1 MPPKFDPS
9 EVKYLYLRAVGG
21 EVGASSALAPKIGP
35 LGLSPKKVGEDIA
48 KATKDFKGIKVT
60 VQLKI
65 QNRQATA
72 SVVPSASS
80 LVITALKEAPRDRK
94 KDKNVKHSGNIP
106 LDEIFEIART
116 MREKSFGKTL
126 ASVTKEIL
134 GTAQSVGC
142 RVDNKPPHDIIEAID
157 AGAIDDQFT
166 DYSPSC
172 SLYPF
177 LFVHCLKQYLGFGHW
192 DPLGD
197 WYLDLGIPLNWMVLN
212 FGRHFV
218 TNIVNIM
225 EVNTD
230 KAFVEAV
237 LVIKSLTD
245 LSKKSN
251 LPRPTIDDRL
261 NLYGLYSQATKGD
274 INSNEPDGNR
284 ISEVRKYN
292 AWKAFKGLT
301 RKEARRQYCKYLLDV
316 LKNNYSQEKYPIVS
330 PLRDRLQEMWD
341 MLENHNLSLSIGESV
356 HLGSPILPDSLTQT
370 LTATTTSATTLPP
383 PQPTNGVSFNTPSY
397 NIPPRAQSPAVSLFR
412 MASSGINPSMIR
424 PPSRNHSVSISRKNS
439 VGATNY
445 NNSNSNPLAKA
456 STNIPTDSHHADLT
470 TGNSIQH
477 FNNVVDTD
485 NCAVSS
491 YNVEK
496 HINSLDFLKWQ
507 GEINNTLLKISTELA
522 NLKYRQISTDT
533 SSKTK
538 LNLENVEQRNFTGS
552 TTLSCVL
559 LRNWL
564 GGFFARDMEL
574 LKWGSLTDVGES
586 FPHTQALSPLG
597 DCPLRDQRKM
607 PSTKTQENAAVEKP
621 HSKPGRKA
629 LTSEPKNKRTAQNR
643 AAQRAFRER
652 KEKRMKELEEK
663 VQALEKEKMLLANES
678 ELLRH
683 QVLTLMKQVKGSQG
697 IDGNH
702 GIDIN
707 TNTSVSPEV
716 KLDTSSEAWDTSND
730 GKSSFYESSS
740 SSVHS
745 NTPVSF
751 GNDYMAKMTT
761 PKESSVGNLELTNK
775 LNNADFKDNY
785 DEQIFCTELSTACGS
800 KSCPIPRGKME
811 KHGQS
816 ISSEYSDSH
825 GPTREKD
832 AKHVPT
838 TYSGSSCQSMTSS
851 SSVTSPEF
859 PSPPSQ
865 VKGNVLN
872 HDTSHFSTPFLNDG
886 KVNEGI
892 DSLDNIESPNWNFDF
907 GHFDNKQPS
916 VIPTNRENE
925 MDFLLSTNDFNNN
938 FISKNPA
945 AFQLDPTSAV
955 FVDPVSNDFEVD
967 FDDNAF
973 DELLKI
979 PQGEEEVEVPLALQA
994 GNTSKENIHSG
1005 SPKVVDKK
1013 EDEETVPDT
1022 NGNLIK
1028 CSQIWERITTNPRFT
1043 DLDIDNLC
1051 DELKQKAKCSENG
1064 VVVDSADVGKLLQSA
1079 IREKQE
1085 NTQREREVA
1094 LKRLAIANSSGGSI
1108 LQGLW

>member
-1 MPPKFDPS
+1 M
-9 EVKYLYLRAVGG
+9 LL
-21 EVGASSALAPKIGP
+21 
-35 LGLSPKKVGEDIA
+35 
-48 KATKDFKGIKVT
+48 
-60 VQLKI
+60 
-65 QNRQATA
+65 
-72 SVVPSASS
+72 SVVCF
-80 LVITALKEAPRDRK
+80 LYKR
-94 KDKNVKHSGNIP
+94 
-106 LDEIFEIART
+106 
-116 MREKSFGKTL
+116 
-126 ASVTKEIL
+126 VT
-134 GTAQSVGC
+134 
-142 RVDNKPPHDIIEAID
+142 
-157 AGAIDDQFT
+157 
-166 DYSPSC
+166 
-172 SLYPF
+172 
-177 LFVHCLKQYLGFGHW
+177 
-192 DPLGD
+192 
-197 WYLDLGIPLNWMVLN
+197 
-212 FGRHFV
+212 
-218 TNIVNIM
+218 
-225 EVNTD
+225 
-230 KAFVEAV
+230 
-237 LVIKSLTD
+237 
-245 LSKKSN
+245 
-251 LPRPTIDDRL
+251 TI
-261 NLYGLYSQATKGD
+261 
-274 INSNEPDGNR
+274 
-284 ISEVRKYN
+284 
-292 AWKAFKGLT
+292 
-301 RKEARRQYCKYLLDV
+301 
-316 LKNNYSQEKYPIVS
+316 
-330 PLRDRLQEMWD
+330 
-341 MLENHNLSLSIGESV
+341 
-356 HLGSPILPDSLTQT
+356 
-370 LTATTTSATTLPP
+370 
-383 PQPTNGVSFNTPSY
+383 
-397 NIPPRAQSPAVSLFR
+397 
-412 MASSGINPSMIR
+412 
-424 PPSRNHSVSISRKNS
+424 RN
-439 VGATNY
+439 
-445 NNSNSNPLAKA
+445 
-456 STNIPTDSHHADLT
+456 
-470 TGNSIQH
+470 
-477 FNNVVDTD
+477 
-485 NCAVSS
+485 
-491 YNVEK
+491 
-496 HINSLDFLKWQ
+496 
-507 GEINNTLLKISTELA
+507 
-522 NLKYRQISTDT
+522 
-533 SSKTK
+533 
-538 LNLENVEQRNFTGS
+538 
-552 TTLSCVL
+552 
-559 LRNWL
+559 
-564 GGFFARDMEL
+564 
-574 LKWGSLTDVGES
+574 
-586 FPHTQALSPLG
+586 
-597 DCPLRDQRKM
+597 QRKM

-663 VQALEKEKMLLANES
+663 VQALEREKMLLANES

-816 ISSEYSDSH
+816 TSSEYSDSH

-925 MDFLLSTNDFNNN
+925 MDFLLSTNDFNSN

-1005 SPKVVDKK
+1005 SSKVVDKK